1 MVREVIVNGLADPE
15 SKIRVVSAYVVSKIA
30 HDDFPE
36 DWPNLLDILI
46 VYLKSNSAD
55 SVHGAMRVLLEMVK
69 KDISIQQLPQ
79 VGPVLLPE
87 LYRIL
92 TSDNVSRGTLL
103 ANRWGK
109 ELMLS
114 YSRCTPSE
122 LVAVLSTSS
131 VAVWK
136 CSLRSVKKTLRW
148 PISL

>member
-1 MVREVIVNGLADPE
+1 MREVIVNGLADPE

-46 VYLKSNSAD
+46 AYLKSNSAD

-87 LYRIL
+87 LFRIL
-92 TSDNVSRGTLL
+92 TSDSVSYYKL
-103 ANRWGK
+103 W
-109 ELMLS
+109 
-114 YSRCTPSE
+114 
-122 LVAVLSTSS
+122 
-131 VAVWK
+131 
-136 CSLRSVKKTLRW
+136 
-148 PISL
+148 